1 MASMPVLIVG
11 SGTGANRLEWRE
23 GSGTPVLLRDLLLS
37 IGRPMLAGVVAA
49 AVAFAPRFFWGSL
62 LSPLPRLAL
71 CAVIL
76 SGIYL
81 WILLYVL
88 RQKQLYVEILRGFLK
103 PPSSDE
109 AVVVSA

>member
-1 MASMPVLIVG
+1 
-11 SGTGANRLEWRE
+11 
-23 GSGTPVLLRDLLLS
+23 
-37 IGRPMLAGVVAA
+37 
-49 AVAFAPRFFWGSL
+49 

-76 SGIYL
+76 SAIYL

-103 PPSSDE
+103 PPSADE
-109 AVVVSA
+109 TVVASA